1 MRIDDCK
8 KDIETY
14 LKNYFKGRESY
25 NKLIYEAESY
35 SLNMGGKR
43 IRPIL
48 MLLVYSIYKDSYK
61 EIIEMA
67 ASIEMIHTYSLIHD
81 DLPAMDNDDLRRGKP
96 TNHKVF
102 GDGIATLA
110 GDALLNEAMII
121 MMNYSLKNGEN
132 ALRASKE
139 IAEAAGSEGMIG
151 GQVVDIINEGKSEVS
166 EDELKYMHAK
176 KTGELIRAAIVS
188 GAILA
193 EAPNKDI
200 ETLDLFGRKLG
211 LAFQIKDDILDV
223 TGSTEKLGKKAHADE
238 ELNKCNFITMYGLEK
253 CEKLCKELSYES
265 ISLLNSI
272 TKDTSYLK
280 ELTLSLLEREY

>member
-61 EIIEMA
+61 EILEMA

-121 MMNYSLKNGEN
+121 MMKFSTKKW
-132 ALRASKE
+132 RKCF
-139 IAEAAGSEGMIG
+139 
-151 GQVVDIINEGKSEVS
+151 KSF
-166 EDELKYMHAK
+166 K
-176 KTGELIRAAIVS
+176 R
-188 GAILA
+188 
-193 EAPNKDI
+193 
-200 ETLDLFGRKLG
+200 
-211 LAFQIKDDILDV
+211 
-223 TGSTEKLGKKAHADE
+223 
-238 ELNKCNFITMYGLEK
+238 
-253 CEKLCKELSYES
+253 
-265 ISLLNSI
+265 NSR
-272 TKDTSYLK
+272 S
-280 ELTLSLLEREY
+280 SRF